1 MSEYYHIDNYQTHI
15 RIKENA
21 PKILRKEL
29 KKLGYT
35 RKKTLTLLEFTD
47 ELIPEKRK
55 PIIGVS
61 GGVSDS
67 YQKIERDLKLTR
79 KVLQVLLEYQ
89 LPVFLLTKSD
99 LVLRDLDILQEIN
112 EQAFSNVCFSIAFH
126 DDDTRKKLEPKSSS
140 IDERFEALKEIR
152 NVGIHGG
159 VMAMPIIPY
168 ISDTYE
174 NLMQLAKRAK
184 DVKSEFIIFAGLT
197 IKPGRQKNYFLNDI
211 QKKFPEAYKH
221 IKELYWNNNKFGHPI
236 FNKIPLDVIALSPH
250 ICDKIGIKWLSIR
263 HGCSDEFD
271 SNLIVLKRIL
281 EILFIM
287 SSLLRKPRNQWMK
300 YHDLAVQLE
309 YGLPELKTLIDSNDL
324 DKFQTVKYFVNEI
337 EEILEKGTSK
347 TLNSL
352 KIEAKEKSEA
362 LAAQIL

>member
-21 PKILRKEL
+21 PKVLLKEL

-35 RKKTLTLLEFTD
+35 RKTISLLEFTN
-47 ELIPEKRK
+47 EPTLEKRK

-79 KVLQVLLEYQ
+79 KVLKVLLEHQ

-112 EQAFSNVCFSIAFH
+112 EQAFSNVCFSISFH
-126 DDDTRKKLEPKSSS
+126 DDDIRKKLEPKSSS
-140 IDERFEALKEIR
+140 IDERFDALKEIR

-184 DVKSEFIIFAGLT
+184 EVKSEFIIFAGLT
-197 IKPGRQKNYFLNDI
+197 IKPGRQKKYFLNEI
-211 QKKFPEAYKH
+211 QKKFPETYKP
-221 IKELYWNNNKFGHPI
+221 INDLYINNNKFGNPI
-236 FNKIPLDVIALSPH
+236 FGKIPLDVMALSPH
-250 ICDKIGIKWLSIR
+250 ICDKVGIRWLSIR
-263 HGCSDEFD
+263 HGCPGEFD
-271 SNLIVLKRIL
+271 SNLNVLNRIL
-281 EILFIM
+281 EILFLM

-300 YHDLAVQLE
+300 YHDLTVQLE
-309 YGLPELKTLIDSNDL
+309 YGLPELKTLIESNDL
-324 DKFQTVKYFVNEI
+324 DKYQTVKYFVDEV
-337 EEILEKGTSK
+337 EEIFEKGTCK
-347 TLNSL
+347 ALNSL